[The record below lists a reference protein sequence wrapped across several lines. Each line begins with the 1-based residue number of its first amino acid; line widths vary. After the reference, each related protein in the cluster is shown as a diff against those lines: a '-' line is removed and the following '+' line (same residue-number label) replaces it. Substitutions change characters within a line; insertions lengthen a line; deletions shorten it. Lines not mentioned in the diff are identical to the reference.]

1 MSIDAAVEIAQ
12 VVAQNADR
20 VAGGDAG
27 MGTAREENEP
37 ERGQGQGPGQA
48 KPPPR
53 VEIYRLGEAGH
64 SFLVDNPL
72 AMVDAIMRSM
82 DVQRVRACVAINAG
96 MIRMSQVA
104 LVVVVHAAVLQLI
117 WSGMY
122 SHMH

>member
-1 MSIDAAVEIAQ
+1 MSVDAAVEIAQ
-12 VVAQNADR
+12 IVAQNADR

-27 MGTAREENEP
+27 MGTVGEENEP
-37 ERGQGQGPGQA
+37 GRGQGQGQGQGQA

-72 AMVDAIMRSM
+72 AMVDAIMSSM
-82 DVQRVRACVAINAG
+82 DVQRVRACIAINAG

-104 LVVVVHAAVLQLI
+104 LVVHAALLELTLVC
-117 WSGMY
+117 S
-122 SHMH
+122 SHLH